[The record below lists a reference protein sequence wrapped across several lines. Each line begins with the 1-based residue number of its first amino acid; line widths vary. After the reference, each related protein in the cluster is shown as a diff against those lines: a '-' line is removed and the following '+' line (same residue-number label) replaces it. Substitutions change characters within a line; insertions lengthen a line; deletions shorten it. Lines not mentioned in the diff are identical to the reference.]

1 MAGVAYAVEAVQVP
15 IRLSREAAISKY
27 SHFKDRDIGGVG
39 ASIAVRAAGLVAA
52 GANEE
57 ILKQFWNETKH
68 LSWPNTCGESP
79 WETASLIG
87 AMLVARENDPQS
99 FHSCSEYIEALR
111 AAIDQAQVLDPQ
123 EVEATRP
130 RRPRF

>member
-1 MAGVAYAVEAVQVP
+1 MAQVAYVDEAVHVP
-15 IRLSREAAISKY
+15 VRLSREAALSKY

-39 ASIAVRAAGLVAA
+39 ASVPLRAAGLVAA

-57 ILKQFWNETKH
+57 VLKQFWNETKH

-87 AMLVARENDPQS
+87 AILTARENDPQS
-99 FHSCSEYIEALR
+99 FNTCSEYVEALR
-111 AAIDQAQVLDPQ
+111 TAIDQARVVGPQ
-123 EVEATRP
+123 EGESTRS

>member
-1 MAGVAYAVEAVQVP
+1 MAQFAFADEAVQVP
-15 IRLSREAAISKY
+15 VRLSREAAISKY

-39 ASIAVRAAGLVAA
+39 ASVPVRVAGLVAA

-68 LSWPNTCGESP
+68 LSWPNTYGESP

-87 AMLVARENDPQS
+87 AMLTARENDPQS
-99 FHSCSEYIEALR
+99 FHSCSEYVEVLR
-111 AAIDQAQVLDPQ
+111 TAIDQAQVIASQ
-123 EVEATRP
+123 EVEASRP
-130 RRPRF
+130 RRPHF